1 MWKIMQENLEDLT
14 SPNLWRSVAA
24 ELVGTMFL
32 VFFGCASAL
41 PQQSTGG
48 VSGTDLLAL
57 PPSTVQIALTFG
69 LIVGTM
75 VWAIGHI
82 SGGHINPAVTIG
94 ALVTRRVSIVRGIMY
109 IVAQI
114 LGGLVG
120 AGILYGLTPM
130 DTQGTLGVN
139 ALKGAVTDAQGFG
152 VELMI
157 TFVLVFTVLASIDTE
172 RNDLNGSAPLTI
184 GLAVVAGHLVAI
196 QYTGCSLNPAR
207 SFGPAVVTG
216 KWENHWVFW
225 IGPLVGGFL
234 AAILY
239 EYLFSAG
246 ATFSRTRKFLI
257 RSRKPKEKPASDE
270 KVEIIEIEM
279 KKEAEPEAEV
289 DVEAAQAEVQDDE
302 PLIDGK
308 PASE

>member
-1 MWKIMQENLEDLT
+1 MQENLEDLT

-32 VFFGCASAL
+32 VFFGCGAAL
-41 PQQSTGG
+41 PQQATGG
-48 VSGTDLLAL
+48 VSGTDILAL
-57 PPSTVQIALTFG
+57 PPSTVQISLTFG

-82 SGGHINPAVTIG
+82 SGGHINPAVTLG
-94 ALVTRRVSIVRGIMY
+94 ALVTRRVSIVRGLMY

-114 LGGLVG
+114 LGAMVG

-130 DTQGTLGVN
+130 STQGSLGVN
-139 ALKGAVTDAQGFG
+139 ALKGEVTDAQGFG

-157 TFVLVFTVLASIDTE
+157 TFVLVFTVLASIDSD

-234 AAILY
+234 AAVLY

-246 ATFSRTRKFLI
+246 ATFTRTRKFLI

-270 KVEIIEIEM
+270 KVEIIEIET
-279 KKEAEPEAEV
+279 KKEAEPEPEA

-302 PLIDGK
+302 VKQPNG
-308 PASE
+308 AE